1 MSGHPA
7 DADYLSQNL
16 PNETDL
22 DAMMES
28 ALALADVMQGRR
40 RVASDGRGI
49 PLMIAMDPGSD
60 RPVVSAR
67 EGRPRRIIEPLEP
80 TRQARYAQAMAAAAE
95 GSATLTAEQRAEI
108 YTARVVVESI
118 VKDLREL
125 EVDDPVFGHA
135 LNTLDLGVVGLAR
148 VAGKEG
154 DGA

>member
-16 PNETDL
+16 PNETEL

-40 RVASDGRGI
+40 RVASDGRGV
-49 PLMIAMDPGSD
+49 
-60 RPVVSAR
+60 PVVGGEEMYVLADVTPVKRPAVLRPAYEPAVLR
-67 EGRPRRIIEPLEP
+67 EAMEAAGDREPSVGPVEATLV
-80 TRQARYAQAMAAAAE
+80 RYAA
-95 GSATLTAEQRAEI
+95 SVIAEQVTRLRAIRIENPI
-108 YTARVVVESI
+108 LS
-118 VKDLREL
+118 
-125 EVDDPVFGHA
+125 HA

-154 DGA
+154 NDA